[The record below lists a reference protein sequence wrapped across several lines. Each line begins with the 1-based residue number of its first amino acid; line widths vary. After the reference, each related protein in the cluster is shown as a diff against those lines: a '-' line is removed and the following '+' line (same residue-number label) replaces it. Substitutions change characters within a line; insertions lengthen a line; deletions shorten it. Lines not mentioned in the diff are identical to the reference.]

1 MANHCRT
8 QYQAEVQI
16 LCLDL
21 TKSETLTNK
30 AQQALNCHGTID
42 ILVHGSGITQ
52 RSTAAETQLEVER
65 KIMEAGPSGRQKA
78 KIKRQK
84 STVI

>member
-84 STVI
+84 